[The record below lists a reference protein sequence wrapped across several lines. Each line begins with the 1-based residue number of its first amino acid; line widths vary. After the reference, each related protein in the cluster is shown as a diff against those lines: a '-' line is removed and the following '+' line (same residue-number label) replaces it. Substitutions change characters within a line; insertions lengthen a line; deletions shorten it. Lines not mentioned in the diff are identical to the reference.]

1 MKDRLREAACIGSNP
16 TIFDQYLYPEAALG
30 IAICKRCTVTAE
42 CLEYVRP
49 QKSGFDGVAGGL
61 VWRNGYR
68 VRFDNSTREDRL
80 IRMRKEA
87 GGLA

>member
-16 TIFDQYLYPEAALG
+16 VIFDEYRYPNAALG
-30 IAICKRCTVTAE
+30 VEICKRCLVTVE

-49 QKSGFDGVAGGL
+49 QKSSFDGVAGGL

-68 VRFDNSTREDRL
+68 VRSDNSTREDRL
-80 IRMRKEA
+80 IRLRREA
-87 GGLA
+87 GEIA